1 MSLHCRKCRLVPAVV
16 HLLPR
21 YAACVVLTDDKQRI
35 TNEPTANSRRR
46 VHCTIKYTNAHAR
59 ACAVHLLLTGLT
71 RLYPRT
77 DSRRMMDDEIQ
88 ETVES
93 ILGKGVVVVDCE
105 KKSSVKEEEVLL
117 VNGCPVSLD
126 GDDGAAIKRAL
137 LRGDVPDCDLLNQI
151 LVRAGILRAPVH
163 LETNL
168 SVKSTV
174 VTREEVT
181 VARAGRVV
189 DERSRETKEDNYY
202 TSATSEVWEPVTVVN
217 GPTAAASPPP
227 SSSPSRPPPPPP
239 PTTAPKYKETV
250 TSSSKRTEDGV
261 DCAAPGARPPGADD
275 FEHTAHVTDGDSLA
289 NGIHVIKLNGI
300 HDPRGDYGMPVM
312 ATGAASS
319 DDVSDLIPYNR
330 PLA

>member
-1 MSLHCRKCRLVPAVV
+1 
-16 HLLPR
+16 
-21 YAACVVLTDDKQRI
+21 
-35 TNEPTANSRRR
+35 
-46 VHCTIKYTNAHAR
+46 
-59 ACAVHLLLTGLT
+59 
-71 RLYPRT
+71 
-77 DSRRMMDDEIQ
+77 MMDDEIQ

-93 ILGKGVVVVDCE
+93 ILGKGAVVVDCE

-217 GPTAAASPPP
+217 GPPDAAAKKRTVAATEATPEST
-227 SSSPSRPPPPPP
+227 PPPPPP
-239 PTTAPKYKETV
+239 PTAKYKETV
-250 TSSSKRTEDGV
+250 TTSSKRTEDGV
-261 DCAAPGARPPGADD
+261 DCGAGHPPDD
-275 FEHTAHVTDGDSLA
+275 FAHTAHVTDGDSLA
-289 NGIHVIKLNGI
+289 NGIRVIKLNGI

-312 ATGAASS
+312 AAGRSS
-319 DDVSDLIPYNR
+319 DDVSAFHRYAVL
-330 PLA
+330 

>member
-1 MSLHCRKCRLVPAVV
+1 
-16 HLLPR
+16 
-21 YAACVVLTDDKQRI
+21 
-35 TNEPTANSRRR
+35 
-46 VHCTIKYTNAHAR
+46 
-59 ACAVHLLLTGLT
+59 
-71 RLYPRT
+71 
-77 DSRRMMDDEIQ
+77 MDDEIQ

-217 GPTAAASPPP
+217 GVPPP
-227 SSSPSRPPPPPP
+227 AHSRRQHARPCAPDAAPP
-239 PTTAPKYKETV
+239 AAKYKETV
-250 TSSSKRTEDGV
+250 TTSSKRTEDGV
-261 DCAAPGARPPGADD
+261 DCGPKPPADD
-275 FEHTAHVTDGDSLA
+275 FAHTAHVVDGDGLA

-312 ATGAASS
+312 MRAATVVGSS
-319 DDVSDLIPYNR
+319 DDVSVTCYI
-330 PLA
+330 

>member
-1 MSLHCRKCRLVPAVV
+1 
-16 HLLPR
+16 
-21 YAACVVLTDDKQRI
+21 
-35 TNEPTANSRRR
+35 
-46 VHCTIKYTNAHAR
+46 
-59 ACAVHLLLTGLT
+59 
-71 RLYPRT
+71 
-77 DSRRMMDDEIQ
+77 MMDDEIQ

-189 DERSRETKEDNYY
+189 DERSCETKEDNYY

-217 GPTAAASPPP
+217 GPTAAATPPP
-227 SSSPSRPPPPPP
+227 SSLP
-239 PTTAPKYKETV
+239 PTPKYKETV

-261 DCAAPGARPPGADD
+261 DCAVAGARSPGADD

-300 HDPRGDYGMPVM
+300 HDPRGDYGMNVM
-312 ATGAASS
+312 ATGVGSS
-319 DDVSDLIPYNR
+319 DDVSELIQ
-330 PLA
+330 

>member
-1 MSLHCRKCRLVPAVV
+1 
-16 HLLPR
+16 
-21 YAACVVLTDDKQRI
+21 
-35 TNEPTANSRRR
+35 
-46 VHCTIKYTNAHAR
+46 
-59 ACAVHLLLTGLT
+59 
-71 RLYPRT
+71 
-77 DSRRMMDDEIQ
+77 MMDDEIQ

-93 ILGKGVVVVDCE
+93 ILGKGAVVVDCE

-202 TSATSEVWEPVTVVN
+202 TSATSEVWEPVTVFN
-217 GPTAAASPPP
+217 GPPDAAKKRTAAAATEVTADAKIAPT
-227 SSSPSRPPPPPP
+227 PPPP
-239 PTTAPKYKETV
+239 AAKYKETV
-250 TSSSKRTEDGV
+250 TTSSKRTEDGV
-261 DCAAPGARPPGADD
+261 DCGAGRAPDD
-275 FEHTAHVTDGDSLA
+275 FVHTAHVTDGDSLA
-289 NGIHVIKLNGI
+289 NGIRVIKLNGI
-300 HDPRGDYGMPVM
+300 HDPRGDYEMPVM
-312 ATGAASS
+312 ATAGSS
-319 DDVSDLIPYNR
+319 DDVSGFHCHNIIYIDS
-330 PLA
+330 

>member
-1 MSLHCRKCRLVPAVV
+1 
-16 HLLPR
+16 
-21 YAACVVLTDDKQRI
+21 
-35 TNEPTANSRRR
+35 
-46 VHCTIKYTNAHAR
+46 
-59 ACAVHLLLTGLT
+59 
-71 RLYPRT
+71 
-77 DSRRMMDDEIQ
+77 MDDEIQ

-217 GPTAAASPPP
+217 GPTAKAPHPPP
-227 SSSPSRPPPPPP
+227 ATTAKQPPPPPQRTSASAWP
-239 PTTAPKYKETV
+239 PPAKYRETV
-250 TSSSKRTEDGV
+250 TTSSKRTEDGV
-261 DCAAPGARPPGADD
+261 DCGALPPAADD
-275 FEHTAHVTDGDSLA
+275 FAHTAHVTDGDSLA

-312 ATGAASS
+312 TRAGSS
-319 DDVSDLIPYNR
+319 DDVSGDEILNRAYLI
-330 PLA
+330 LSITI

>member
-1 MSLHCRKCRLVPAVV
+1 
-16 HLLPR
+16 
-21 YAACVVLTDDKQRI
+21 
-35 TNEPTANSRRR
+35 
-46 VHCTIKYTNAHAR
+46 
-59 ACAVHLLLTGLT
+59 
-71 RLYPRT
+71 
-77 DSRRMMDDEIQ
+77 MMDDEIQ

-93 ILGKGVVVVDCE
+93 ILGKGAVVVDCE

-202 TSATSEVWEPVTVVN
+202 TSATSEVWEPVTVFN
-217 GPTAAASPPP
+217 GPPDAAKKRTAAAATEVTADAKFAPT
-227 SSSPSRPPPPPP
+227 P
-239 PTTAPKYKETV
+239 PTPAAKYKETL
-250 TSSSKRTEDGV
+250 TTSSKRTEDGV
-261 DCAAPGARPPGADD
+261 DCGAGRSPDD
-275 FEHTAHVTDGDSLA
+275 FVHTAHVTDGDSLA
-289 NGIHVIKLNGI
+289 NGIRVIKLNGI
-300 HDPRGDYGMPVM
+300 HDPRGDYEMPVM
-312 ATGAASS
+312 ATAGSS
-319 DDVSDLIPYNR
+319 DDVSVYFHCHIIIILCI
-330 PLA
+330 

>member
-1 MSLHCRKCRLVPAVV
+1 
-16 HLLPR
+16 
-21 YAACVVLTDDKQRI
+21 
-35 TNEPTANSRRR
+35 
-46 VHCTIKYTNAHAR
+46 
-59 ACAVHLLLTGLT
+59 
-71 RLYPRT
+71 
-77 DSRRMMDDEIQ
+77 MDDEIQ

-93 ILGKGVVVVDCE
+93 ILGKGAVVVDCE

-151 LVRAGILRAPVH
+151 LIRAGILRAPVH

-217 GPTAAASPPP
+217 GPAAAAEATAKRTVPVQPSHQPRELRQPSP
-227 SSSPSRPPPPPP
+227 
-239 PTTAPKYKETV
+239 AKYKETV
-250 TSSSKRTEDGV
+250 TMSSKRTEDGV
-261 DCAAPGARPPGADD
+261 DCSRAPPSDD
-275 FEHTAHVTDGDSLA
+275 FTHTAHVVDGDSLA

-300 HDPRGDYGMPVM
+300 HDPRGDYDTPVPLHHVHRT
-312 ATGAASS
+312 AKSS
-319 DDVSDLIPYNR
+319 SEPNVSPQSYVCTTHCRNYHNLY
-330 PLA
+330 L

>member
-1 MSLHCRKCRLVPAVV
+1 M
-16 HLLPR
+16 
-21 YAACVVLTDDKQRI
+21 
-35 TNEPTANSRRR
+35 
-46 VHCTIKYTNAHAR
+46 
-59 ACAVHLLLTGLT
+59 CAGT
-71 RLYPRT
+71 
-77 DSRRMMDDEIQ
+77 MMDDEIQ

-105 KKSSVKEEEVLL
+105 KKSSIKEEEVLM

-217 GPTAAASPPP
+217 GDDPAAAVKHQHQQHQHQQQQQQQ
-227 SSSPSRPPPPPP
+227 RQQPPPPPLRT
-239 PTTAPKYKETV
+239 TTATRMGSSARSTPPPSAAKYKETV
-250 TSSSKRTEDGV
+250 TTSSKRTEDGV
-261 DCAAPGARPPGADD
+261 DCAGGTRPADD
-275 FEHTAHVTDGDSLA
+275 FAHTAHVTDGDSLA

-312 ATGAASS
+312 ATAGSL
-319 DDVSDLIPYNR
+319 DHVSRTLNNFPFKI
-330 PLA
+330 

>member
-1 MSLHCRKCRLVPAVV
+1 
-16 HLLPR
+16 
-21 YAACVVLTDDKQRI
+21 
-35 TNEPTANSRRR
+35 
-46 VHCTIKYTNAHAR
+46 
-59 ACAVHLLLTGLT
+59 
-71 RLYPRT
+71 
-77 DSRRMMDDEIQ
+77 MMDDEIQ

-105 KKSSVKEEEVLL
+105 KKSSIKEEEVLL
-117 VNGCPVSLD
+117 VNGIPVSLD

-137 LRGDVPDCDLLNQI
+137 LRGDVPDCDLVNQI

-217 GPTAAASPPP
+217 GDDPAAAVKHQQQHQ
-227 SSSPSRPPPPPP
+227 RQQPPPPPLRT
-239 PTTAPKYKETV
+239 TTAPRAGSSARSTPPPAAKYKETV
-250 TSSSKRTEDGV
+250 TTSSKRIEDGV
-261 DCAAPGARPPGADD
+261 DCAGGTRPADD
-275 FEHTAHVTDGDSLA
+275 FAHTAHVTDGDSLA

-312 ATGAASS
+312 ATAGSL
-319 DDVSDLIPYNR
+319 DHVSRTLNNIPFEV
-330 PLA
+330 

>member
-1 MSLHCRKCRLVPAVV
+1 
-16 HLLPR
+16 
-21 YAACVVLTDDKQRI
+21 
-35 TNEPTANSRRR
+35 
-46 VHCTIKYTNAHAR
+46 
-59 ACAVHLLLTGLT
+59 
-71 RLYPRT
+71 
-77 DSRRMMDDEIQ
+77 MMDEEIQ

-126 GDDGAAIKRAL
+126 GDDGAAIKRAM

-151 LVRAGILRAPVH
+151 LLRAGILRAPVH

-217 GPTAAASPPP
+217 EPAAAAASATPAPAAATVGHDASAP
-227 SSSPSRPPPPPP
+227 STPHRRPPANP
-239 PTTAPKYKETV
+239 ARYKETV
-250 TSSSKRTEDGV
+250 TTSSKRTEDGV
-261 DCAAPGARPPGADD
+261 DCGASRPADD
-275 FEHTAHVTDGDSLA
+275 FAHTAHVTDGDSLA
-289 NGIHVIKLNGI
+289 NGVRVIKLNGI
-300 HDPRGDYGMPVM
+300 HDPRGDYRMPVM
-312 ATGAASS
+312 AKHGSPADDTICVMCTVFASFGIQRFS
-319 DDVSDLIPYNR
+319 YPKAFHFLNDIIGIIMIVAIIKILLKSSTCTSIY
-330 PLA
+330 

>member
-1 MSLHCRKCRLVPAVV
+1 
-16 HLLPR
+16 
-21 YAACVVLTDDKQRI
+21 
-35 TNEPTANSRRR
+35 
-46 VHCTIKYTNAHAR
+46 
-59 ACAVHLLLTGLT
+59 
-71 RLYPRT
+71 
-77 DSRRMMDDEIQ
+77 
-88 ETVES
+88 
-93 ILGKGVVVVDCE
+93 
-105 KKSSVKEEEVLL
+105 VLL
-117 VNGCPVSLD
+117 VNGVPVSLD

-217 GPTAAASPPP
+217 GPPAAADKWRTASAAA
-227 SSSPSRPPPPPP
+227 
-239 PTTAPKYKETV
+239 TEATAPPAAKYKETV
-250 TSSSKRTEDGV
+250 TTSSRRTEDGV
-261 DCAAPGARPPGADD
+261 DCGAGRPPDD

-289 NGIHVIKLNGI
+289 NGIRVIKLNGI

-312 ATGAASS
+312 ATACSS
-319 DDVSDLIPYNR
+319 DDVSAFHRHNNI
-330 PLA
+330 

>member
-1 MSLHCRKCRLVPAVV
+1 
-16 HLLPR
+16 
-21 YAACVVLTDDKQRI
+21 
-35 TNEPTANSRRR
+35 
-46 VHCTIKYTNAHAR
+46 
-59 ACAVHLLLTGLT
+59 
-71 RLYPRT
+71 
-77 DSRRMMDDEIQ
+77 MDDEIQ

-217 GPTAAASPPP
+217 GPAAAGTTQTPAATATKKPPP
-227 SSSPSRPPPPPP
+227 PHRSSSSGRRPHPSPPPPPP
-239 PTTAPKYKETV
+239 AKYKETV
-250 TSSSKRTEDGV
+250 TTSSKRTEDGV
-261 DCAAPGARPPGADD
+261 DCGAVSPPATAADD
-275 FEHTAHVTDGDSLA
+275 FAHTAHVTDGDSLA
-289 NGIHVIKLNGI
+289 NGIRVIKLNGI

-312 ATGAASS
+312 AAAGSS
-319 DDVSDLIPYNR
+319 DDVSEWRAVATVIYLYTFFANRRTALIE
-330 PLA
+330 L

>member
-1 MSLHCRKCRLVPAVV
+1 
-16 HLLPR
+16 
-21 YAACVVLTDDKQRI
+21 
-35 TNEPTANSRRR
+35 
-46 VHCTIKYTNAHAR
+46 
-59 ACAVHLLLTGLT
+59 
-71 RLYPRT
+71 
-77 DSRRMMDDEIQ
+77 MMDDEIQ

-93 ILGKGVVVVDCE
+93 ILGKGAVVVDCE

-117 VNGCPVSLD
+117 VNGVPVSLD

-217 GPTAAASPPP
+217 GPPAAANKRRAATEATANSAAPPT
-227 SSSPSRPPPPPP
+227 PPPP
-239 PTTAPKYKETV
+239 AAKYKETV
-250 TSSSKRTEDGV
+250 TTSSKRTEDGV
-261 DCAAPGARPPGADD
+261 DCGEGRPPDD
-275 FEHTAHVTDGDSLA
+275 FAHTAHVTDGDSLA
-289 NGIHVIKLNGI
+289 NGIRVIKLNGI

-312 ATGAASS
+312 ATAGSS
-319 DDVSDLIPYNR
+319 DDVSAFHRHNIYIFFFCY
-330 PLA
+330 

>member
-1 MSLHCRKCRLVPAVV
+1 
-16 HLLPR
+16 
-21 YAACVVLTDDKQRI
+21 
-35 TNEPTANSRRR
+35 
-46 VHCTIKYTNAHAR
+46 
-59 ACAVHLLLTGLT
+59 
-71 RLYPRT
+71 
-77 DSRRMMDDEIQ
+77 MMDDEIQ

-93 ILGKGVVVVDCE
+93 ILGKGVKVVDCE

-151 LVRAGILRAPVH
+151 LVRAGILRAPVQ

-189 DERSRETKEDNYY
+189 DERCRETKEDNYY

-217 GPTAAASPPP
+217 GGGGGGPAMVPPAAAKQAA
-227 SSSPSRPPPPPP
+227 PPPPNR
-239 PTTAPKYKETV
+239 TTSAPASGKTTYRETV
-250 TSSSKRTEDGV
+250 TTSSKRTEDGV
-261 DCAAPGARPPGADD
+261 DCARGAQPPVDD
-275 FEHTAHVTDGDSLA
+275 YAHTAHLTDGDGLA

-312 ATGAASS
+312 QRPKTASTS
-319 DDVSDLIPYNR
+319 DDVSDIER
-330 PLA
+330 AI

>member
-1 MSLHCRKCRLVPAVV
+1 
-16 HLLPR
+16 
-21 YAACVVLTDDKQRI
+21 
-35 TNEPTANSRRR
+35 
-46 VHCTIKYTNAHAR
+46 
-59 ACAVHLLLTGLT
+59 
-71 RLYPRT
+71 
-77 DSRRMMDDEIQ
+77 MDDEIQ

-93 ILGKGVVVVDCE
+93 ILGKGAVVVDCE
-105 KKSSVKEEEVLL
+105 KKSSVKEEEVLM

-217 GPTAAASPPP
+217 GPTAAAAAAATAAASTTPPP
-227 SSSPSRPPPPPP
+227 HRRPS
-239 PTTAPKYKETV
+239 APAKYKETV
-250 TSSSKRTEDGV
+250 TTSSKRTEDGV
-261 DCAAPGARPPGADD
+261 DCSGGASRPADD
-275 FEHTAHVTDGDSLA
+275 FAHTAHVTDGDSLA

-300 HDPRGDYGMPVM
+300 HDPRGDYRMPVM
-312 ATGAASS
+312 MARGSS
-319 DDVSDLIPYNR
+319 ADDVSAAR
-330 PLA
+330 S

>member
-1 MSLHCRKCRLVPAVV
+1 
-16 HLLPR
+16 
-21 YAACVVLTDDKQRI
+21 
-35 TNEPTANSRRR
+35 
-46 VHCTIKYTNAHAR
+46 
-59 ACAVHLLLTGLT
+59 
-71 RLYPRT
+71 
-77 DSRRMMDDEIQ
+77 MDDEIQ

-117 VNGCPVSLD
+117 VNGNPVSLD

-202 TSATSEVWEPVTVVN
+202 TSATSEVWEPVTVIN
-217 GPTAAASPPP
+217 GPTATA
-227 SSSPSRPPPPPP
+227 SRPPPPPP
-239 PTTAPKYKETV
+239 PQRTSASARHPPPAKYKETV
-250 TSSSKRTEDGV
+250 TTSSKRTEDGV
-261 DCAAPGARPPGADD
+261 DSGAVPPAADD
-275 FEHTAHVTDGDSLA
+275 FAHTAHVTDGDSLA

-300 HDPRGDYGMPVM
+300 HDPRGDYGMSVM
-312 ATGAASS
+312 TRAGSS
-319 DDVSDLIPYNR
+319 DDVSGDEILNR
-330 PLA
+330 TYLVLSMTIDHMLSYERLHS

>member
-1 MSLHCRKCRLVPAVV
+1 
-16 HLLPR
+16 
-21 YAACVVLTDDKQRI
+21 
-35 TNEPTANSRRR
+35 
-46 VHCTIKYTNAHAR
+46 
-59 ACAVHLLLTGLT
+59 
-71 RLYPRT
+71 
-77 DSRRMMDDEIQ
+77 MMDDEIQ

-151 LVRAGILRAPVH
+151 LIRAGILRAPVQ

-217 GPTAAASPPP
+217 GPAASKGTVPAQQEQLQKPLP
-227 SSSPSRPPPPPP
+227 
-239 PTTAPKYKETV
+239 AKYKETV
-250 TSSSKRTEDGV
+250 TTSSKRTEDGV
-261 DCAAPGARPPGADD
+261 DCSRVPPSDD
-275 FEHTAHVTDGDSLA
+275 FTHTAHVIDGDGLA

-300 HDPRGDYGMPVM
+300 HDPRGDYDTPVPLQQIRR
-312 ATGAASS
+312 TSKSS
-319 DDVSDLIPYNR
+319 SEPNVSPIVLNVEIYIYNIR
-330 PLA
+330 IL

>member
-1 MSLHCRKCRLVPAVV
+1 
-16 HLLPR
+16 
-21 YAACVVLTDDKQRI
+21 
-35 TNEPTANSRRR
+35 
-46 VHCTIKYTNAHAR
+46 
-59 ACAVHLLLTGLT
+59 
-71 RLYPRT
+71 
-77 DSRRMMDDEIQ
+77 MMDDEIQ

-93 ILGKGVVVVDCE
+93 ILGKGAVVVDCE

-117 VNGCPVSLD
+117 VNGVPVSLD

-217 GPTAAASPPP
+217 GPPAAANKRRAATEATANSAVPPT
-227 SSSPSRPPPPPP
+227 PPPPA
-239 PTTAPKYKETV
+239 TKYKETV
-250 TSSSKRTEDGV
+250 TTSSKRTEDGV
-261 DCAAPGARPPGADD
+261 DCGEGRPPDD
-275 FEHTAHVTDGDSLA
+275 FAHTAHVTDGDSLA
-289 NGIHVIKLNGI
+289 NGIRVIKLNGI

-312 ATGAASS
+312 ATAGSS
-319 DDVSDLIPYNR
+319 DDVSAFHRHNIYIFFVIRAKVSITKAINLWYWGGR
-330 PLA
+330 VL

>member
-1 MSLHCRKCRLVPAVV
+1 
-16 HLLPR
+16 
-21 YAACVVLTDDKQRI
+21 
-35 TNEPTANSRRR
+35 
-46 VHCTIKYTNAHAR
+46 
-59 ACAVHLLLTGLT
+59 
-71 RLYPRT
+71 
-77 DSRRMMDDEIQ
+77 MMDDEIQ

-168 SVKSTV
+168 SVKSSV

-181 VARAGRVV
+181 VARDGRVV

-202 TSATSEVWEPVTVVN
+202 TSATSEVWEPVVVVN
-217 GPTAAASPPP
+217 DGAGRGASAGPADVQP
-227 SSSPSRPPPPPP
+227 S
-239 PTTAPKYKETV
+239 PKYKETV
-250 TSSSKRTEDGV
+250 TSSRSHTEDGV
-261 DCAAPGARPPGADD
+261 DGDRGRAPAD
-275 FEHTAHVTDGDSLA
+275 FAHTAHVTDGHGLA
-289 NGIHVIKLNGI
+289 NGVRAIRLNGI

-312 ATGAASS
+312 AAT
-319 DDVSDLIPYNR
+319 DDVSKSPRLT
-330 PLA
+330 

>member
-1 MSLHCRKCRLVPAVV
+1 MDDGPA
-16 HLLPR
+16 
-21 YAACVVLTDDKQRI
+21 AA
-35 TNEPTANSRRR
+35 
-46 VHCTIKYTNAHAR
+46 
-59 ACAVHLLLTGLT
+59 
-71 RLYPRT
+71 
-77 DSRRMMDDEIQ
+77 MMDDEIQ

-151 LVRAGILRAPVH
+151 LIRAGILRAPVQ

-217 GPTAAASPPP
+217 GGGGVGGPAKSPE
-227 SSSPSRPPPPPP
+227 
-239 PTTAPKYKETV
+239 PTTIAATTPPKYKETV
-250 TSSSKRTEDGV
+250 TSSCTRTEDGV
-261 DCAAPGARPPGADD
+261 DGCSGRAAGGPAD
-275 FEHTAHVTDGDSLA
+275 FEHTAHVIDGQGLA
-289 NGIHVIKLNGI
+289 NGVRAIRLNGI
-300 HDPRGDYGMPVM
+300 HEPRGDQVT
-312 ATGAASS
+312 AKTGCSS
-319 DDVSDLIPYNR
+319 DDVSTSP
-330 PLA
+330 